1 MLFLHVLWDVVLPI
15 FIVAGAGVLL
25 QRVVHLEPQPLSR
38 AVFYVFSPALAFT
51 GLYSLRVGGEGL
63 LQALALA
70 GSIALVMLLAG
81 LLLARLG
88 RFSRVHR
95 SATLLTLLN
104 SNTGNYGLPLN
115 QFAFG
120 EVGLQFAILFFVL
133 NAVLANSVGVYI
145 ASSGRATPGEA
156 VRNVLKTPLVYATVL
171 ALLAN
176 FFRWPIPSPL
186 YKALSLSGQAAVPVL
201 LVVLGIQLGRLGRNI
216 HWRDALP
223 VTVLKLIVAPVL
235 AWILSGILGMSEVFR
250 AVAVVQS
257 SMPAAV
263 MTTVLSTEFDCEP
276 EYVAEIVFVTTA
288 VSVVTLTVLVSFLS
302 MWLRTH

>member
-1 MLFLHVLWDVVLPI
+1 MLFFHVLWEVVLPI
-15 FIVAGAGVLL
+15 FIVAGAGILL
-25 QRVVHLEPQPLSR
+25 QRLIRLDPRPLSR
-38 AVFYVFSPALAFT
+38 SVFYIFSPSLAFT
-51 GLYSLRVGGEGL
+51 GLYSLHVKGSGL
-63 LQALALA
+63 LQALTLA
-70 GSIALVMLLAG
+70 GSIALFMFIAG
-81 LLLARLG
+81 IVLARLG
-88 RFSRVHR
+88 HFSRVHT

-120 EVGLQFAILFFVL
+120 PIGLQFAILFFVM
-133 NAVLANSVGVYI
+133 NAVLANSIGVYI
-145 ASSGRATPGEA
+145 ASSGRASPA
-156 VRNVLKTPLVYATVL
+156 QAFRNVLKTPLVYATIL

-176 FFRWPIPSPL
+176 YLRWPVPAPL

-201 LVVLGIQLGRLGRNI
+201 LVVLGLQLGRLGRHI

-223 VTVLKLIVAPVL
+223 VTLLKLIVAPVL
-235 AWILSGILGMSEVFR
+235 AWFLSGLLGMEGIFR

-276 EYVAEIVFVTTA
+276 EYVAEIVFVTTT
-288 VSVVTLTVLVSFLS
+288 VSVVTLTLLVSFLS
-302 MWLRTH
+302 LWLGLH